1 MKAITFSIGN
11 QPCVIPVDHLVE
23 ILPACDLLPMP
34 PSEEPAPARNG
45 IMALGILNY
54 RGKAVVVMQLRLA
67 PPPAS
72 GDAAQNVAAPSGTG
86 RRCFLIIGK
95 ADAGPLAAIEV
106 NRVNA
111 VVALEE
117 GRIQPPGDVG
127 LQGHPA
133 VSGIYHLNDR
143 LTFVIDGPSL
153 GAALAAGTTTGV
165 AHD

>member
-23 ILPACDLLPMP
+23 ILPASDLLPMP
-34 PSEEPAPARNG
+34 PSEEQASPRNG

-54 RGKAVVVMQLRLA
+54 RGKAVVVMRLRLA
-67 PPPAS
+67 PSPAS
-72 GDAAQNVAAPSGTG
+72 GDETQSPAASPGAG
-86 RRCFLIIGK
+86 RRCFLVIGK
-95 ADAGPLAAIEV
+95 AEAGPLAALEV

-117 GRIQPPGDVG
+117 GRIQPPGEVG

-153 GAALAAGTTTGV
+153 GAALAARITTGV
-165 AHD
+165 AYE